1 MTLKKITTLLA
12 SMLFITS
19 TGCNST
25 SDSQLKQTLL
35 VNAADEQVAEI
46 ISRILDADKVRL
58 SGGVFTQQ
66 SSLVLSHP
74 NVVDSQGN
82 PIMGKQI
89 TMPDRFM
96 LMRDKDQCYIH
107 HLNSDTLV
115 AAPQLQCQ

>member
-82 PIMGKQI
+82 PIMGKQFGI
-89 TMPDRFM
+89 VKIARLPNQSTWLTTPSRHVQ
-96 LMRDKDQCYIH
+96 KQ
-107 HLNSDTLV
+107 S
-115 AAPQLQCQ
+115 AQ